1 MSTEQDIEV
10 SLADKTEDFI
20 KYLKHLDLLSLSN
33 TRNVSF
39 FTKPKD
45 GEQVS
50 GRYDSK
56 LNISLNRKIDVVAD
70 ANAVVI
76 IKDKLKLAPAII
88 SFNFNSSSF
97 RLPVKSSFLCSFDS
111 DVFNTL
117 AAETGENNISRNSTV
132 WYLASVKNR
141 NEIDIDSL
149 SPLSDYVITP
159 KLQWKVY
166 IPVASKMD
174 SYAGGNMLYVH
185 FPLSDSWM
193 VVRFI
198 SLSSDTEGIQVIN
211 ETESCVVDCNEIRW
225 EPKFEELTCY
235 TVNIADNDES
245 LFNLSAVTDAADDVV
260 EEFKS
265 DADDPYIDES
275 ELEGSELHFL
285 CGSEEDLESMLTLIC
300 HAGIPLQAWGNE
312 DSLNIEIDSATDD
325 GESAI
330 VNYDSM
336 DWSGSSWEG
345 IKERLADKFEFIER
359 AFDVALDNNQPCGH
373 KWEYN
378 DGAYDRKSGYDRSA
392 ERLTFTISAPSAHEQ
407 VCAKIEIQKLA
418 DVMSK
423 ALVDGLVEK

>member
-1 MSTEQDIEV
+1 MSEEQDIEG
-10 SLADKTEDFI
+10 SLADKTKDFI
-20 KYLKHLDLLSLSN
+20 KYLKHLDLLSISN
-33 TRNVSF
+33 ERNVSF
-39 FTKPKD
+39 CAKPKD
-45 GEQVS
+45 AEPTS
-50 GRYDSK
+50 GKYDPQF
-56 LNISLNRKIDVVAD
+56 NISLNRKIGVVAD
-70 ANAVVI
+70 DTAKPI
-76 IKDKLKLAPAII
+76 IKDKLKLVPAII
-88 SFNFNSSSF
+88 NFNFNSASP
-97 RLPVKSSFLCSFDS
+97 RLATKSSFSCSFDS
-111 DVFNTL
+111 DVFKTL
-117 AAETGENNISRNSTV
+117 AAETGENNISRNSTI
-132 WYLASVKNR
+132 WYLASIKSINS
-141 NEIDIDSL
+141 IDIDSL

-174 SYAGGNMLYVH
+174 SYVGGNMLYVH
-185 FPLSDSWM
+185 FPSSDSWI

-198 SLSSDTEGIQVIN
+198 SLSSETEGIQVIN
-211 ETESCVVDCNEIRW
+211 ETDACVVDCNEIRFDPSS
-225 EPKFEELTCY
+225 EALTIYASNIEE
-235 TVNIADNDES
+235 NGES

-265 DADDPYIDES
+265 DLSDPYIDEF

-300 HAGIPLQAWGNE
+300 HAGIPMQAWGNE
-312 DSLNIEIDSATDD
+312 DSLDIEIDSATDD

-336 DWSGSSWEG
+336 DWAGSSWDG
-345 IKERLADKFEFIER
+345 IKERLADKFKFIER

-378 DGAYDRKSGYDRSA
+378 DGSYDRQSGYDRSA

-407 VCAKIEIQKLA
+407 ICAKIEIQKLA

-423 ALVDGLVEK
+423 ALVDDLVGK

>member
-1 MSTEQDIEV
+1 MSTEQDGEV
-10 SLADKTEDFI
+10 SLADKTEEFI

-39 FTKPKD
+39 FVKPKED
-45 GEQVS
+45 EQAYAK
-50 GRYDSK
+50 YDPRF
-56 LNISLNRKIDVVAD
+56 NISLNRKIDVVVD
-70 ANAVVI
+70 DKSDSI
-76 IKDKLKLAPAII
+76 IKDNLKLAPAII
-88 SFNFNSSSF
+88 HFNFNSVSPKLTTESNF
-97 RLPVKSSFLCSFDS
+97 SCAFDS

-117 AAETGENNISRNSTV
+117 SAETGENNISLNSTI

-141 NEIDIDSL
+141 RDIDIDSL

-174 SYAGGNMLYVH
+174 SYLGGNMLYVH
-185 FPLSDSWM
+185 FPLLDSWM

-198 SLSSDTEGIQVIN
+198 RLSSETEGIQLIN
-211 ETESCVVDCNEIRW
+211 ETETCIVDCNEIKW
-225 EPKFEELTCY
+225 DPKFEELASY
-235 TVNIADNDES
+235 ASNIAETGES
-245 LFNLSAVTDAADDVV
+245 LFDLEAVTDAAANVL
-260 EEFKS
+260 EEFKM
-265 DADDPYIDES
+265 DCNDPYIDES

-378 DGAYDRKSGYDRSA
+378 DGAYDRQSGYDRSA